1 MSCSDGPIFSRGDWE
16 EAVRV
21 LRQQE
26 SPDGPIVAVVAGV
39 LVRFGHRDARYPRQI
54 RFDDPRWGVLWVAVV
69 MGDQV
74 LCVDLE
80 THDCIGVLS
89 ALSECPTEVIV
100 AELMRASLGGA
111 L

>member
-1 MSCSDGPIFSRGDWE
+1 MSCSDGSIFSRGDWE

-69 MGDQV
+69 MGDQGNV
-74 LCVDLE
+74 FHCFNQRKLPSAQMNFFGIRSVFQKELCDF
-80 THDCIGVLS
+80 
-89 ALSECPTEVIV
+89 EV
-100 AELMRASLGGA
+100 SFP
-111 L
+111 